1 MIKKKIEEVHKD
13 NPSYG
18 SFRVALELE
27 LNHKRIARIMKK
39 YGIRPPR
46 RHKKF
51 HFCTVSVKTT
61 AYTNLIRDLVI
72 THENQ
77 VWVTDTSEFK
87 FHGCKW
93 YIVTIID
100 VFTRQVIGVAI
111 GRHHDSILVFN
122 AIQMAIK
129 TTNTASV
136 FFHSDQG
143 TEFMAKLCT
152 NFLEGLGTKISVS
165 DKASPWQNGYQE
177 SFFGRFKEE
186 FGDINRFETIGEM
199 LEAIYQYIHYYNTK
213 RIHTALKMP
222 PAAFANI
229 FRDKKVVE
237 KLLRKLG
244 T

>member
-1 MIKKKIEEVHKD
+1 M
-13 NPSYG
+13 
-18 SFRVALELE
+18 ALELK
-27 LNHKRIARIMKK
+27 LNHKRIARVMKK
-39 YGIRPPR
+39 YGIKPPR
-46 RHKKF
+46 RKKKP

-61 AYTNLIRDLVI
+61 NYTNLIKDLVI

-77 VWVTDTSEFK
+77 VWATDTSELK
-87 FHGCKW
+87 FHEQKW

-100 VFTRQVIGVAI
+100 LFTRQVRGVSV
-111 GRHHDSILVFN
+111 GRHHDSQLVFS

-129 TTNTASV
+129 ITNTAPAI
-136 FFHSDQG
+136 FHSDQG
-143 TEFMAKLCT
+143 TEFIAELCT

-199 LEAIYQYIHYYNTK
+199 LEAIYQYIQYYNTG

-222 PAAFANI
+222 PAVFAQKFHN
-229 FRDKKVVE
+229 KKVME